1 VILERYIAGNLLRG
15 WLLVF
20 LVVGSVFG
28 LISFITELERTRFDY
43 DALAVARFTVY
54 TLPQKLVLLAPVIA
68 LLGSIL
74 ALANLDRH
82 NELTVISCAGV
93 GRGKLLMAIA
103 APALLLMALLWVSM
117 EFLTPRLHQSA
128 EQERHFLRYRGDV
141 RIPDGGVWSKNGRR
155 YIHLGQIREG
165 GVPGDID
172 IYEFDEQQQLVSAI
186 HANTAEVLPDRRW
199 RLKRLWEKRLVDG
212 ELRTR
217 QHKELE
223 VDRMWAADELPTL
236 QFSADSM
243 TLSVLYRYAQF
254 LTRNGQPAAAHI
266 GSFWQRL
273 LMPLTVG
280 SMVLLATP
288 ISASLGSRRNRNFGA
303 NMAIG
308 SLVGILFYLGT
319 QIVFALGQ
327 LLSISAPLIALA
339 PTVLVVAAALCL
351 LRGMRW

>member
-1 VILERYIAGNLLRG
+1 MILQRYIAGNLLRG
-15 WLLVF
+15 WLLVI

-93 GRGKLLMAIA
+93 GRGTLLMAVA
-103 APALLLMALLWVSM
+103 APTLLLMALLWVCM

-128 EQERHFLRYRGDV
+128 EQERHSLRYRGDV
-141 RIPDGGVWSKNGRR
+141 RIPDGGVWSKNERR

-172 IYEFDEQQQLVSAI
+172 IYEFDEQQQLIRAI

-199 RLKRLWEKRLVDG
+199 RLKKLWEKQLVNG
-212 ELRTR
+212 EFQTR
-217 QHKELE
+217 QHKEME

-236 QFSADSM
+236 HFSTDSM

-254 LTRNGQPAAAHI
+254 LARNGQPAAAHI
-266 GSFWQRL
+266 GSFWQQL

-280 SMVLLATP
+280 AMVLLATP
-288 ISASLGSRRNRNFGA
+288 ISASLGSRRNRNFGV

-327 LLSISAPLIALA
+327 LLAISAPIIALA
-339 PTVLVVAAALCL
+339 PTMLILAAALWL
-351 LRGMRW
+351 LRRMRW